1 MIWATTHPP
10 RERTAADAGL
20 SEHLLS
26 LGSSLAGYLRAR
38 LELAGLEGKEAAVIY
53 GKIAGLVAV
62 ALGLL
67 AFGYVF
73 FWIGAIAVIASWA
86 NVHWGWITLAIG
98 ILHLV
103 GTALC
108 GWAVATMWGKP
119 VFTSTLQEFKKDQ
132 EWLSSPK
139 QTASRS

>member
-1 MIWATTHPP
+1 MIWATTQPP

-38 LELAGLEGKEAAVIY
+38 LELAGLEGKEAAAIY
-53 GKIAGLVAV
+53 GKIAGLVAI

-73 FWIGAIAVIASWA
+73 FWIGAVALIAHYAKLP
-86 NVHWGWITLAIG
+86 WGWIVLAIG
-98 ILHLV
+98 VLHLA

-108 GWAVATMWGKP
+108 GWAAATLWGKP

-139 QTASRS
+139 QTASRN